1 MWCDLGFIPNSRGN
15 EAAANLRP
23 IPKSN
28 ASLTLQQIEHVNDV
42 LKQTFSNFVPVPTA
56 YTMEEGRAVYQFSID
71 MLIRDCELP
80 FDAESLFKRIGLDAS
95 DWTLMMME
103 VP

>member
-1 MWCDLGFIPNSRGN
+1 MEEGR
-15 EAAANLRP
+15 
-23 IPKSN
+23 
-28 ASLTLQQIEHVNDV
+28 DV
-42 LKQTFSNFVPVPTA
+42 LKQTFSNVVPVPTA

-80 FDAESLFKRIGLDAS
+80 FDAETLFKRIGLDAS

-103 VP
+103 IL

>member
-1 MWCDLGFIPNSRGN
+1 MAQEISRS
-15 EAAANLRP
+15 LLI

-56 YTMEEGRAVYQFSID
+56 YMMEEGRTVYQFSID
-71 MLIRDCELP
+71 ILIRDCELP
-80 FDAESLFKRIGLDAS
+80 FDAERLFKRICLDAS

-103 VP
+103 IP